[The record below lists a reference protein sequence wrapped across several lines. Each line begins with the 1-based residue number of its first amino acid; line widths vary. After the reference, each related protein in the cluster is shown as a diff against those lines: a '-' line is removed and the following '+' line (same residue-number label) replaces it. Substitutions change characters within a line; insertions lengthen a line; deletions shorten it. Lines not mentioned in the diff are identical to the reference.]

1 MFDTI
6 LSSQVVASSKRWGV
20 NIPELAPH
28 DGAIVRELRPRRSC
42 HSIDIAFLPAAHET
56 VNAIKY
62 CITAKEITIQ
72 TSNDQSFCTR
82 AKQTLKAQCV
92 SHIQRPSAKVIIHTI
107 NGLRADRK
115 YAIQVVAS
123 IKGNGVPYN
132 ILFADTNVCN
142 KE

>member
-1 MFDTI
+1 MCQPY
-6 LSSQVVASSKRWGV
+6 S
-20 NIPELAPH
+20 E
-28 DGAIVRELRPRRSC
+28 AIVSKYLTECKIKQEISVIL
-42 HSIDIAFLPAAHET
+42 IFI
-56 VNAIKY
+56 VN
-62 CITAKEITIQ
+62 
-72 TSNDQSFCTR
+72 FR
-82 AKQTLKAQCV
+82 
-92 SHIQRPSAKVIIHTI
+92 AKVIIHTI